1 MHNWF
6 EDFNKDQYVQGH
18 RWEQHEI
25 RDGFEIH
32 HFLNDQLKEITR
44 IEEGMVTSAVVAL
57 LRRQGY
63 TVIEPESKE
72 QQ

>member
-1 MHNWF
+1 MSNWF
-6 EDFNKDQYVQGH
+6 EDFNKDQYIQRH

-44 IEEGMVTSAVVAL
+44 IEEGMVTSVVVAL

-63 TVIEPESKE
+63 TVIEPESKKIE
-72 QQ
+72 

>member
-1 MHNWF
+1 MINWP
-6 EDFNKDQYVQGH
+6 EDFNKDPYIQRH

-44 IEEGMVTSAVVAL
+44 IEEYMVSTAVIEI

-72 QQ
+72 TE

>member
-1 MHNWF
+1 MHNWS
-6 EDFNKDQYVQGH
+6 EDFNKDRYVQRH

-25 RDGFEIH
+25 RRGFEIH
-32 HFLNDQLKEITR
+32 HFLNDKLKEITR
-44 IEEGMVTSAVVAL
+44 IEEWMVTSAVVAI

-72 QQ
+72 TE